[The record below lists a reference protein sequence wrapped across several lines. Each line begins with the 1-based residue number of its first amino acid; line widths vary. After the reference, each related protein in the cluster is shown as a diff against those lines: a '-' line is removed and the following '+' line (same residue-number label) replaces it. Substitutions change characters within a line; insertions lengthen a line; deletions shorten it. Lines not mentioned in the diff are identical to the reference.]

1 MNTDIRDYARVYKG
15 FLDQDTCI
23 TAINQSKNVM
33 FKQHTFYNHERG
45 DYRTMSGD
53 QELDVF
59 TDNKFDV
66 DISRLIIDKLW
77 NAIKQY
83 TLDVDVPCFNSWDG
97 YSAIRYNKYVE
108 NRKMAI
114 HNDHIKS
121 LFTGEDRG
129 IPVLSCLG
137 ALNNDYLGGEF
148 IMWEKEVIDLRA
160 GDLLIFPSNFLYPH
174 MVAPVKSGTRYSYIS
189 WVW

>member
-45 DYRTMSGD
+45 EHSPMSGD

-66 DISRLIIDKLW
+66 DISRLIIDKLTF
-77 NAIKQY
+77 NLKSQKILKKNKIKWLQ
-83 TLDVDVPCFNSWDG
+83 
-97 YSAIRYNKYVE
+97 
-108 NRKMAI
+108 
-114 HNDHIKS
+114 
-121 LFTGEDRG
+121 
-129 IPVLSCLG
+129 
-137 ALNNDYLGGEF
+137 F
-148 IMWEKEVIDLRA
+148 IGK
-160 GDLLIFPSNFLYPH
+160 
-174 MVAPVKSGTRYSYIS
+174 IS
-189 WVW
+189 SKCIAHQIIC